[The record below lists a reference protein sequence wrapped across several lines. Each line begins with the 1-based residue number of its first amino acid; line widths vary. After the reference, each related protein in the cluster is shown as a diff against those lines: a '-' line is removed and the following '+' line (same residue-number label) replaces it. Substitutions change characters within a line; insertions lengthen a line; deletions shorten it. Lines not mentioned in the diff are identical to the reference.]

1 MAAKS
6 RYYRYLVNT
15 ESAFYFTCLHSIPRR
30 RRVWHLVSDPLG
42 NLSGP
47 VFNTLWQGDQG
58 SPAAGGGENPTG
70 KEVSA
75 ILILSEVIPYQLE
88 PHSPTDMYST
98 ILSSLKNVGRPNR
111 VEEVM
116 VQVRR
121 VFTRGRAH
129 PEILLHPLL
138 LQRPH
143 PPRSP
148 GNRVREARRWPNL
161 SGAERSRGSR
171 LRKRYVTLRTP

>member
-1 MAAKS
+1 M
-6 RYYRYLVNT
+6 
-15 ESAFYFTCLHSIPRR
+15 SALNPRLR
-30 RRVWHLVSDPLG
+30 HRASDTPG

-47 VFNTLWQGDQG
+47 VFNTLWQGDQE

-75 ILILSEVIPYQLE
+75 ILILLEATPYQLE
-88 PHSPTDMYST
+88 RHSPTDMYST
-98 ILSSLKNVGRPNR
+98 IFSSLKNVGRPNR

-129 PEILLHPLL
+129 TEILLHPLL
-138 LQRPH
+138 LQRSY

-161 SGAERSRGSR
+161 SGAERS
-171 LRKRYVTLRTP
+171 